1 MKLYCPARFHYPIF
15 GMKSRRE
22 VLDQVGRK
30 IRLLHYSLSTEDT
43 YCHWI
48 GRYYDFCLTQ
58 PVGLPAERK
67 TEAFLTDLASRQG
80 VAARTQSQAFA
91 AVLFLYKDVLENPL
105 GDVRALR
112 AKRPSRERVSPSRD
126 QVRQLRQALEDTPT
140 TPTRLLV
147 DLLYGCGLRVSEPVE
162 LRMRDVLW
170 EEGAN
175 GQLIIR
181 GAKGGKDRRVPIPV
195 SCVSQLRLQME
206 HARAV
211 WNLDR
216 LNHPKVGVT
225 LPGLLAKKYPTAPFL
240 LQWFWIFP
248 AEKHCDDPRTGVRVR
263 YHVLSECIQRAVQRA
278 ARKVGLE
285 GAVTPHV
292 LRHAYATHSRES
304 LDALRRLLG
313 HSSIETTAGYLHPVI
328 DKASNPLDDLLR

>member
-1 MKLYCPARFHYPIF
+1 
-15 GMKSRRE
+15 MKSRGE
-22 VLDQVGRK
+22 VLDLVRRK
-30 IRLLHYSLSTEDT
+30 IRLLHYAISTEDT

-48 GRYYDFCLTQ
+48 GRYYDFCMTQ
-58 PVGLPAERK
+58 SVDVSAERK
-67 TEAFLTDLASRQG
+67 TEAFLTNLAARQG

-91 AVLFLYKDVLENPL
+91 AVLFLYKEVLKNPL

-112 AKRPSRERVSPSRD
+112 AKRPIHERISPSRD
-126 QVRQLRQALEDTPT
+126 QIRRLREVLEDTPA
-140 TPTRLLV
+140 TPARLLV

-162 LRMRDVLW
+162 LRTRDVLW
-170 EEGAN
+170 EEGAK

-206 HARAV
+206 RARAV
-211 WNLDR
+211 WTMDQ
-216 LNHPKVGVT
+216 LNEPEVGVT
-225 LPGLLAKKYPTAPFL
+225 LPGLLAKKYPKAPFT

-248 AEKHCDDPRTGVRVR
+248 AEKHCDDPRTGIRVR
-263 YHVLSECIQRAVQRA
+263 YHLLSECIQRAVQRA

-285 GAVTPHV
+285 GTVTPHV

-313 HSSIETTAGYLHPVI
+313 HSSIETTAGYLHPEI
-328 DKASNPLDDLLR
+328 DKASNPLDDLLK